1 MKVFEAKFIKEEL
14 NPVIDVIKKG
24 DLGFG
29 PNVLE
34 FENEFYYF
42 SKKQYNVATNSASA
56 AASGD
61 QPSEALQARLT
72 KLTEENKVDME
83 QLSKEKK
90 KKMDEMAKKYKG
102 SPDDLAKDLSEML
115 GVDYVE

>member
-1 MKVFEAKFIKEEL
+1 MVVYLKKDSHYLDTMK
-14 NPVIDVIKKG
+14 
-24 DLGFG
+24 
-29 PNVLE
+29 
-34 FENEFYYF
+34 
-42 SKKQYNVATNSASA
+42 
-56 AASGD
+56 
-61 QPSEALQARLT
+61 
-72 KLTEENKVDME
+72 KLAEENKVDMD